1 MDDPMLTAVKLA
13 MAITV
18 TDYDEELNDLIA
30 AARADLKSNGIKVDA
45 LAAASD
51 PLLLQAVKTYC
62 RAMFQSPADYD
73 KLLDSYNM
81 QKGHMMHCTG
91 YTTWP
96 GEATSNAQ
104 G

>member
-1 MDDPMLTAVKLA
+1 MGDLMLMAVKLA

-18 TDYDEELNDLIA
+18 TDYDMELNDLIA
-30 AARADLKSNGIKVDA
+30 AACADLKSNGIKVDA
-45 LAAASD
+45 LAEAFD

-91 YTTWP
+91 YTTWS
-96 GEATSNAQ
+96 GEATRNAQ